1 MPGKMHMN
9 CGMGIAD
16 SFDQLR
22 TPRDL
27 LVKFQDFSLF
37 QSSSVLRVVVV
48 MSPGPFGPS
57 AVDIQSCNVVE
68 FRLRTNG
75 SEVNT

>member
-9 CGMGIAD
+9 CGMGMAD

-27 LVKFQDFSLF
+27 LVKFQDFLLF
-37 QSSSVLRVVVV
+37 QCSSVLSGRRHE
-48 MSPGPFGPS
+48 SWS
-57 AVDIQSCNVVE
+57 
-68 FRLRTNG
+68 LRTIG
-75 SEVNT
+75 CGYPVMQRSGVLTAHKRV

>member
-1 MPGKMHMN
+1 MN
-9 CGMGIAD
+9 CGMGMAD

-27 LVKFQDFSLF
+27 LVKFQDFLLYCSNAVAF
-37 QSSSVLRVVVV
+37 FRVVV

-68 FRLRTNG
+68 F
-75 SEVNT
+75 